1 MSAPT
6 PAAEGVTMVQIGAY
20 SSTALADKDFAE
32 VLTTFP
38 KPMAGKTKRIE
49 PVERDGKTL
58 FRGLIVGFDKGAAQ
72 AFCATLKA
80 AGRACI
86 VRG

>member
-1 MSAPT
+1 M
-6 PAAEGVTMVQIGAY
+6 QIGAF
-20 SSTALADKDFAE
+20 SSTALADKGFAD
-32 VLTTFP
+32 VASALP

-49 PVERDGKTL
+49 PLERDGKTL
-58 FRGLIVGFDKGAAQ
+58 YRGLILGFADKGAAT

-80 AGRACI
+80 SGHTCL